1 MIKIL
6 HRWNR
11 KNIQLWWSRSIRVAC
26 TWTRRV
32 KSKLHQVCRKN
43 LNWSGGWRYLLPV
56 QAVDHLSHIVDEI
69 LVFLRVTDNDAM
81 ELLHVGINGFKSGCL
96 ATACRPT
103 RVCFSGQICSQ
114 KSTDMTKYV
123 SQARID
129 NTSKINHIVVGR
141 LIRHGHAGH
150 CWLYQCQKCFW
161 TDSCISRHML
171 TYNSP
176 KRPSY

>member
-1 MIKIL
+1 MKQEKHSTVVKQKHKSGLYMNQESKVKITSS
-6 HRWNR
+6 NM
-11 KNIQLWWSRSIRVAC
+11 Q
-26 TWTRRV
+26 
-32 KSKLHQVCRKN
+32 KN

-56 QAVDHLSHIVDEI
+56 QAVDHLSHSVDEI

-129 NTSKINHIVVGR
+129 NTSKIYHIVVG
-141 LIRHGHAGH
+141 
-150 CWLYQCQKCFW
+150 
-161 TDSCISRHML
+161 
-171 TYNSP
+171 
-176 KRPSY
+176 

>member
-1 MIKIL
+1 MKQEKHSTVVKQKHKSGLYMNQESKVKITSSM
-6 HRWNR
+6 
-11 KNIQLWWSRSIRVAC
+11 Q
-26 TWTRRV
+26 
-32 KSKLHQVCRKN
+32 KN

-56 QAVDHLSHIVDEI
+56 QAVDHLSHSVDEI

-114 KSTDMTKYV
+114 KSTDMTKYG

-129 NTSKINHIVVGR
+129 NTSKIYHIVVGR
-141 LIRHGHAGH
+141 LIRHGHAGR
-150 CWLYQCQKCFW
+150 C
-161 TDSCISRHML
+161 
-171 TYNSP
+171 
-176 KRPSY
+176 